1 MYKFWLDGVLLPV
14 APPKLDTKINGNNKT
29 LFLINESE
37 VSLIKPAGLT
47 EFSFEVLIPQVK
59 YPFAE
64 YEDGNFISA
73 SVFVDK
79 LEKLMV
85 EQKPF
90 SFKVERSLSS
100 GVQLFGTD
108 IKVTLE
114 DYSIKED
121 ANEGFD
127 LIVSIQLKQ
136 YKEFGSV
143 KLETV
148 KDESGNIALT
158 ESTVRET
165 SKSGEPKNTP
175 KSYTV
180 VKGDCLW
187 NIAKRYYGDGAK
199 YPVLVKAN
207 NISNPNFIKIG
218 QVLTIPVQ

>member
-1 MYKFWLDGVLLPV
+1 M
-14 APPKLDTKINGNNKT
+14 
-29 LFLINESE
+29 
-37 VSLIKPAGLT
+37 T

-90 SFKVERSLSS
+90 IFRVERSLPS
-100 GVQLFGTD
+100 GVQFFGNN
-108 IKVTLE
+108 IQVTLDE
-114 DYSIKED
+114 YSIKEE
-121 ANEGFD
+121 AKEGFD

-136 YKEFGSV
+136 YKEFGSRR
-143 KLETV
+143 LETV
-148 KDESGNIALT
+148 KDEKGNPALK
-158 ESTVRET
+158 EGTVRET
-165 SKSGEPKNTP
+165 SKSGEPKNSP

-187 NIAKRYYGDGAK
+187 NIAKRYYGDGSK
-199 YPVLVKAN
+199 YPVLAKVN
-207 NISNPNFIKIG
+207 NISNPNFIKVG